1 MLHYPCSLN
10 LKQALMGWGFTKVQS
25 HIAFCANS
33 LQDTSLCLLG
43 KVIWESS
50 GGNLLDV
57 IMIDINALYRFNW
70 EKKC

>member
-33 LQDTSLCLLG
+33 LQDISLWVKSFG
-43 KVIWESS
+43 KVW

>member
-1 MLHYPCSLN
+1 
-10 LKQALMGWGFTKVQS
+10 MGWGFTKVQS

-33 LQDTSLCLLG
+33 LQDISLWVKSFG
-43 KVIWESS
+43 KVL
-50 GGNLLDV
+50 GGILLDV